1 MPEILGTSIGLL
13 GLALLLG
20 TAGGVLA
27 GLTPGINGR
36 AGLLLATPF
45 AIGLGPVAGATFL
58 VAFHAVVH
66 STGAIPAILLGA
78 PTSATEAAT
87 VIDGYALTRRGE
99 AGRAIGAALGA
110 SAAGGVIGAIFL
122 MGLAPA
128 ALAIT
133 RQIGAPEVA
142 ALSLVGLLSIAA
154 LSGTGVAGGLA
165 GGILSTATGVILA
178 LVGLDNFSGLSRFSF
193 GLIELHEGLNPA
205 AVVTGLFVI
214 PELIR
219 TPSAMEA
226 PQTDA
231 TIDPGAVRAGFREAL
246 GRRWLLLRTSIIGAA
261 VGLAPGLGASVA
273 VWVAYG
279 HARQTERPE
288 VPFGQGAL
296 EGVIAPEAANNAKEG
311 GALGPTLLFG
321 IPSSSG
327 MGILLAAF
335 ALIGLEV
342 GPRMAGGQPSFVYL
356 MAATIILANLLA
368 VAMSLPVLPA
378 IGRIATL
385 RREAVS
391 IFALTAAIAVT
402 WMTDPSPVMLLVLG
416 AMTLLG
422 LAMKAADI
430 PRAPLLLGF
439 VLAPMLESGL
449 FRSVAVY
456 GDAAL
461 WRPGVLLIFG
471 IGAVIAVPALSRW
484 HRRRSA
490 AAIERAA
497 ILPLVVVLFAAFMAA
512 ALAALWHHPT
522 ATRVLPGLAAIAG
535 LCASLVLFRRI
546 ARTSERTG
554 DTAQSAPDR
563 FQLAG
568 LVCFVAAIPVIG
580 VPPAAGLFVTGLLAR
595 LDGWRTKTFIAGA
608 LMALAT
614 AGLALVRPA
623 L

>member
-1 MPEILGTSIGLL
+1 MPEILGTSIGLI

-20 TAGGVLA
+20 TVGGVLA

-87 VIDGYALTRRGE
+87 VIDGYALTQRGE

-110 SAAGGVIGAIFL
+110 SAAGGVIGALFL
-122 MGLAPA
+122 MALAPA
-128 ALAIT
+128 ALAVT
-133 RQIGAPEVA
+133 RQIGAPEIA

-154 LSGTGVAGGLA
+154 LSGSGVAGGLA
-165 GGILSTATGVILA
+165 GGILSTATGIILG
-178 LVGLDNFSGLSRFSF
+178 LVGLDNFSGISRFSF
-193 GLIELHEGLNPA
+193 GLIELHEGLSPA
-205 AVVTGLFVI
+205 AIVTGLFVI

-219 TPSAMEA
+219 TRSAK
-226 PQTDA
+226 DA
-231 TIDPGAVRAGFREAL
+231 THVEANIDPGAVRAGFREAL
-246 GRRWLLLRTSIIGAA
+246 SRRWLLLRTSIIGAA

-279 HARQTERPE
+279 HARQTESPE

-296 EGVIAPEAANNAKEG
+296 AGVIAPEAANNAKEG

-356 MAATIILANLLA
+356 MAVTIIIANLLA
-368 VAMSLPVLPA
+368 VAISLPVLPV

-385 RREAVS
+385 RKDAVS

-456 GDAAL
+456 GSAAFS
-461 WRPGVLLIFG
+461 RPGVLLIFG
-471 IGAVIAVPALSRW
+471 IGAMIAVPALARW
-484 HRRRSA
+484 HRRTSTA
-490 AAIERAA
+490 PTERAA
-497 ILPLVVVLFAAFMAA
+497 ILPLVVALFAALIMGSLI
-512 ALAALWHHPT
+512 ALCYHPMS
-522 ATRVLPGLAAIAG
+522 TRLLPGLAGIAG
-535 LCASLVLFRRI
+535 LCASLQLFWRI
-546 ARTSERTG
+546 AGTAPG
-554 DTAQSAPDR
+554 GADTAPSSPDS

-568 LVCFVAAIPVIG
+568 LVCFVVAIPVIG
-580 VPPAAGLFVTGLLAR
+580 VASAAGLFVISLLVR
-595 LDGWRTKTFIAGA
+595 LDGWRTKTILAGA
-608 LMALAT
+608 LMAIAT
-614 AGLALVRPA
+614 AGLTLLRPA

>member
-1 MPEILGTSIGLL
+1 MPEIMGTSIGLL
-13 GLALLLG
+13 GLALLIG
-20 TAGGVLA
+20 TAGGVFA
-27 GLTPGINGR
+27 GLMPGINGR

-45 AIGLGPVAGATFL
+45 AIGLGPIAGATFL

-110 SAAGGVIGAIFL
+110 SAAGGVIGALFL
-122 MGLAPA
+122 MALAPA
-128 ALAIT
+128 ALVVT
-133 RQIGAPEVA
+133 RQIGAPEIA

-154 LSGTGVAGGLA
+154 LSGSGVAGGLA
-165 GGILSTATGVILA
+165 GGILSTATGVILG
-178 LVGLDNFSGLSRFSF
+178 LVGLDNFSGVSRFSF
-193 GLIELHEGLNPA
+193 GLIELHEGLSSA

-219 TPSAMEA
+219 TRATRGA
-226 PQTDA
+226 PTVETQ
-231 TIDPGAVRAGFREAL
+231 IDPAAVRTGFREAL

-288 VPFGQGAL
+288 IPFGQGAL
-296 EGVIAPEAANNAKEG
+296 AGVIAPEAANNAKEG

-368 VAMSLPVLPA
+368 VAISLPVLPA

-391 IFALTAAIAVT
+391 VFALTAAIAVT
-402 WMTDPSPVMLLVLG
+402 WITDPSPVTLLVLG

-456 GDAAL
+456 GGAAL
-461 WRPGVLLIFG
+461 YRPGVLLILG
-471 IGAVIAVPALSRW
+471 IGAVIAVPALARW
-484 HRRRSA
+484 HRRGSKA
-490 AAIERAA
+490 TAERAA
-497 ILPLVVVLFAAFMAA
+497 ILPLIVALFASLMAGS
-512 ALAALWHHPT
+512 LAALSHHPT
-522 ATRVLPGLAAIAG
+522 STRLLPGLAGIAG
-535 LCASLVLFRRI
+535 LCASLHLFWRI
-546 ARTSERTG
+546 AGTVPHQPDR
-554 DTAQSAPDR
+554 AALAPDR

-568 LVCFVAAIPVIG
+568 LACFGAAIPVIG
-580 VPPAAGLFVTGLLAR
+580 VPPAAGLFVAILLAR
-595 LDGWRTKTFIAGA
+595 LDGWRAKTIVAGL
-608 LMALAT
+608 LMAVAT
-614 AGLALVRPA
+614 ACLALVRPA